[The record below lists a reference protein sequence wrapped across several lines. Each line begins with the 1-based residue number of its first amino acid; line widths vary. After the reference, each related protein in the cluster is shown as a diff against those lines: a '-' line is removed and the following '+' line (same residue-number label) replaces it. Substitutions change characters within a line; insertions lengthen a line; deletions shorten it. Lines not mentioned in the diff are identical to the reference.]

1 MLNGGFWQPS
11 RSDVRERLGLY
22 FGFLWWPQLVHV
34 AHGTA
39 VILEPVSMIT
49 WCIVPGDPMQM
60 FAA

>member
-1 MLNGGFWQPS
+1 
-11 RSDVRERLGLY
+11 VRERLGLY